1 MQMEVDK
8 MVTLKRIGR
17 ALCFISLGVVSLPLR
32 LVREVV
38 DLVLDVSIDIRD
50 AFAGDYD

>member
-8 MVTLKRIGR
+8 MVTLKRIAR
-17 ALCFISLGVVSLPLR
+17 ALCFITIGIVSLPLR
-32 LVREVV
+32 IVREVV

-50 AFAGDYD
+50 ALAGDYD

>member
-1 MQMEVDK
+1 MIV
-8 MVTLKRIGR
+8 LKRIGR
-17 ALCFISLGVVSLPLR
+17 ALCFIALGVVSLPLR

-50 AFAGDYD
+50 ALSGDYD

>member
-1 MQMEVDK
+1 

-17 ALCFISLGVVSLPLR
+17 ALCFVALGIVSLPLR

-38 DLVLDVSIDIRD
+38 DLVLDFAIDVRD
-50 AFAGDYD
+50 ALAGDYD

>member
-1 MQMEVDK
+1 
-8 MVTLKRIGR
+8 MVTIKRIGC
-17 ALCFISLGVVSLPLR
+17 ALCFIAVGVVSLPLR

-50 AFAGDYD
+50 ALAGYYD